1 MKGARHPLA
10 NSSLALLSHEMVLSY
25 YPANGLT
32 DQLRQLSLALA
43 LAQLF
48 GRRLVLPPVLRHQ
61 DATVLTA
68 MRELPRLQRTLP
80 SLSSLIETST
90 TVPPI
95 EASSLVPV
103 HQMPRCDPQAVHASG
118 VASVRRRPRQVCVH
132 VVEPPEFH
140 MSLGVRLRAWAR
152 LSHVAWL
159 HFDSVLDV
167 QSARRARPKRFPLAL
182 WEQSMQPAP
191 CAIAYRPDVLAA
203 ARRLLLAVLPPAD
216 QYYAAAHVR
225 AGWRARSKAECTEEW
240 LTRLRNSVTADSAL
254 HGSNGTAQ
262 AHSSRPLLV
271 FLAADD
277 LRFVAP
283 RATAALAPLGA
294 KVVSRFDLNLSLAAL
309 RSVHRV
315 REVAEIAVDMAALL
329 DASAFWAAPRSG
341 FSVHVAAL
349 RGCRQGNPCDPARA
363 ACATFTSSG
372 CGGRFPPELLTPRTE
387 GTALQQPTAVQ
398 VPGQGHIQRG
408 VVYRNRPGR
417 PVSSRRP
424 RSHLRPQPT
433 PFDPEE
439 QQERAAQVEMARS
452 GKHVKHAS
460 YEYSCSLSS
469 RPPQPRECTNRS
481 QAAHGD
487 AD

>member
-1 MKGARHPLA
+1 MLGARHPLT
-10 NSSLALLSHEMVLSY
+10 NSSSLALLAHERVLSY

-48 GRRLVLPPVLRHQ
+48 GRRLVLPPVLRHH

-68 MRELPRLQRTLP
+68 TRELPRLQTRP

-118 VASVRRRPRQVCVH
+118 VASVRRRPRQMCVH
-132 VVEPPEFH
+132 VLEPPEFH
-140 MSLGVRLRAWAR
+140 MSLGVRLRAWAQ

-191 CAIAYRPDVLAA
+191 CAITYRPDVLAA
-203 ARRLLLAVLPPAD
+203 AKRLLAAVLPPAG
-216 QYYAAAHVR
+216 QHYAAAHVR
-225 AGWRARSKAECTEEW
+225 AGRRAGSKAECTEEW
-240 LTRLRNSVTADSAL
+240 LTRLRKSVTTDGAL

-271 FLAADD
+271 YLAADD

-283 RATAALAPLGA
+283 RATAALVPLGV
-294 KVVSRFDLNLSLAAL
+294 KVVSRLDLNLSLAAL
-309 RSVHRV
+309 RSVHMV

-329 DASAFWAAPRSG
+329 DAPTFWAAPRSG
-341 FSVHVAAL
+341 ISVHVAAL

-363 ACATFTSSG
+363 ACTTFTSSG
-372 CGGRFPPELLTPRTE
+372 CGGRFSPKLLTPRPE
-387 GTALQQPTAVQ
+387 GTALQRPTAVQ
-398 VPGQGHIQRG
+398 APGQGHIQRG
-408 VVYRNRPGR
+408 VVYRNRPGQ

-424 RSHLRPQPT
+424 RSPT
-433 PFDPEE
+433 MPFDPEE

-452 GKHVKHAS
+452 GKRVKHAS

-481 QAAHGD
+481 QTAHGD
-487 AD
+487 AE

>member
-1 MKGARHPLA
+1 MGARHPLT
-10 NSSLALLSHEMVLSY
+10 NSSSLALLSHERFLSC

-103 HQMPRCDPQAVHASG
+103 HQMPRCDPQAMNASG
-118 VASVRRRPRQVCVH
+118 VHVRRRPRQVCVH

-140 MSLGVRLRAWAR
+140 MSLGVRLRTWAQ

-203 ARRLLLAVLPPAD
+203 AKRLLAAVLPPAG

-225 AGWRARSKAECTEEW
+225 AGQRAGSKAECTEEW
-240 LTRLRNSVTADSAL
+240 LTRLRKSAMTDGAL
-254 HGSNGTAQ
+254 DGSNGTAQ

-271 FLAADD
+271 YLAADD

-309 RSVHRV
+309 RSVHSV

-363 ACATFTSSG
+363 ACTTFTSSG
-372 CGGRFPPELLTPRTE
+372 CGGRFPPELLTPRPE
-387 GTALQQPTAVQ
+387 GTAPTAFQ
-398 VPGQGHIQRG
+398 APGQGHIQRG
-408 VVYRNRPGR
+408 VVYRTSRPGR

-424 RSHLRPQPT
+424 RSLRLQPV

-452 GKHVKHAS
+452 GKRVKHAS
-460 YEYSCSLSS
+460 YEYSCSGRHSA
-469 RPPQPRECTNRS
+469 QPRKCTNRS

-487 AD
+487 AE